1 MLRRP
6 FVKGVR
12 IAGRQITMSIEP
24 LSKWVIAAAEIAMMI
39 KVYSIVQH
47 NIEILNNDHIPH
59 AQKEADIE

>member
-1 MLRRP
+1 
-6 FVKGVR
+6 
-12 IAGRQITMSIEP
+12 MSIEP